1 MAGDSA
7 ALAQIL
13 GAEAWRNERALN
25 AFRASFWTLIGAL
38 TGGAELYASATISPG
53 AVIALGWGLA
63 AALAGATLLR
73 RHYRGWFSAALS
85 SLDITVLAV
94 CMDAGHRY
102 LLLQDPALA
111 QHQLTASGIVLM
123 ALLAADVLR
132 FSWRLSL
139 WSVAYG
145 AAAYTLVLWRNEA
158 LNVLTAVELL
168 SMALLGWVLVLSA
181 RKLDSIVRQ
190 AVQRDALVRFLPE
203 PVVERIRSDPGAVD
217 LEGEAQELTALF
229 ADIRGFTALAEKL
242 GPHQVVKLLNEY
254 FTTMATAITVGGG
267 IVIQY
272 IGDNLYAVFPEKGG
286 ADHARRALRTALAM
300 LRCLRDLNARRA
312 AQGEATIDIGIGL
325 HSGPVVA
332 GSIGSPELLQYAYVG
347 DTVNTASRI
356 ERLTREHGQ
365 ALLVS
370 GVTLDRAGGA
380 AAFGAKPI
388 GAVPLRGKRESLAL
402 WAVCPG

>member
-1 MAGDSA
+1 MDSPG
-7 ALAQIL
+7 LAQIL

-25 AFRASFWTLIGAL
+25 AFRAGFWTLIGAL
-38 TGGAELYASATISPG
+38 TGGAELYASTTISPG

-63 AALAGATLLR
+63 AAFAGATLLR
-73 RHYRGWFSAALS
+73 RHYRGWYSAALS

-203 PVVERIRSDPGAVD
+203 PVVERIARDPGAVR
-217 LEGEAQELTALF
+217 LAGESQEATALF
-229 ADIRGFTALAEKL
+229 MDLRGFTSICESMPPAA
-242 GPHQVVKLLNEY
+242 VVRLLNEF
-254 FTTMATAITVGGG
+254 FTEMADEVASRGG
-267 IVIQY
+267 IMVQY
-272 IGDNLYAVFPEKGG
+272 VGDNLYAVFPEGG
-286 ADHARRALRTALAM
+286 DADHARRAVKAGRGLLRRLEW
-300 LRCLRDLNARRA
+300 LNERRRA
-312 AQGEATIDIGIGL
+312 RGEAPLAAGVGV

-332 GSIGSPELLQYAYVG
+332 GSIGSPLLQQYSYIG

-356 ERLTREHGQ
+356 QGLTRSLGR

-370 GVTLDRAGGA
+370 GATLARAGGA
-380 AAFGAKPI
+380 ARFGAE
-388 GAVPLRGKRESLAL
+388 AVGEVQLRGKRGAL
-402 WAVCPG
+402 LIWAVPV